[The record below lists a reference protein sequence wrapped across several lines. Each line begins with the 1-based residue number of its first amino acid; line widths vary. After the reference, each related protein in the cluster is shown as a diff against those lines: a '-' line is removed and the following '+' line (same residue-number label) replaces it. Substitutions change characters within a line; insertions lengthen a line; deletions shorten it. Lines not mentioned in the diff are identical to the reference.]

1 MIDRPGA
8 ALASYLCLCRR
19 CVRRCVRWVLTRR
32 LMRYGNDVIYL
43 HSCKIQNLIAMSFI
57 CIKVH
62 CVWATKYRA
71 PLLQDPSLRKAL
83 FIHIYENAH
92 EKGIYLD
99 TIGGWIDHV
108 HCLISLR
115 ATQSIAQVMQQ
126 LKGESAHWYN
136 SYAIARGF
144 NPGLK
149 WQTEYFAQSVGDD
162 RLEIVR
168 RYIRNQESHHA
179 HRGTGWEDWELINLS
194 D

>member
-1 MIDRPGA
+1 
-8 ALASYLCLCRR
+8 
-19 CVRRCVRWVLTRR
+19 
-32 LMRYGNDVIYL
+32 MRYGNDVIYL

-83 FIHIYENAH
+83 FIHIYKNAH

-136 SYAIARGF
+136 SLLSRDLNPGQIGFNPGQMGLNPGQKVARGF
-144 NPGLK
+144 NPGFK

-168 RYIRNQESHHA
+168 RYIRNQESHHE
-179 HRGTGWEDWELINLS
+179 HRGKGWEDWELINLS

>member
-1 MIDRPGA
+1 MM
-8 ALASYLCLCRR
+8 
-19 CVRRCVRWVLTRR
+19 VW
-32 LMRYGNDVIYL
+32 RYGNDVIYL
-43 HSCKIQNLIAMSFI
+43 HSCKSQNLIAMSFI

-62 CVWATKYRA
+62 CVWATKYRE

-83 FIHIYENAH
+83 FIHIYKNAH

-136 SYAIARGF
+136 SLDRGLNQFARGL
-144 NPGLK
+144 NPGIEGPKELK
-149 WQTEYFAQSVGDD
+149 WQTEYFAQSVGND

-168 RYIRNQESHHA
+168 RYIRNQESHHE
-179 HRGTGWEDWELINLS
+179 HRGKGWEDWELMNLS

>member
-1 MIDRPGA
+1 M
-8 ALASYLCLCRR
+8 SYIS
-19 CVRRCVRWVLTRR
+19 
-32 LMRYGNDVIYL
+32 IY
-43 HSCKIQNLIAMSFI
+43 I
-57 CIKVH
+57 H
-62 CVWATKYRA
+62 CVWGTKHR
-71 PLLQDPSLRKAL
+71 DPVFFTYEERREL
-83 FIHIYENAH
+83 FQHIYEVAH
-92 EKGIYLD
+92 QNGIYVD
-99 TIGGWIDHV
+99 TIGGWQDHV

-136 SYAIARGF
+136 SLLSRDLNPGQIGF

-149 WQTEYFAQSVGDD
+149 WQTEYFAQSVGND

>member
-1 MIDRPGA
+1 MM
-8 ALASYLCLCRR
+8 
-19 CVRRCVRWVLTRR
+19 VW
-32 LMRYGNDVIYL
+32 RYGNDVIYL
-43 HSCKIQNLIAMSFI
+43 HSYKSQNLIAMSFI

-62 CVWATKYRA
+62 CVWATKYRE

-83 FIHIYENAH
+83 FIHIYKNAH

-136 SYAIARGF
+136 SLDRGL
-144 NPGLK
+144 NPDLK
-149 WQTEYFAQSVGDD
+149 WQTEYFAQSVGND

-168 RYIRNQESHHA
+168 RYIRNQESHHE
-179 HRGTGWEDWELINLS
+179 HRGKGWEDWELMNLS

>member
-1 MIDRPGA
+1 MD
-8 ALASYLCLCRR
+8 CC
-19 CVRRCVRWVLTRR
+19 CVGFKPDVVVMVW
-32 LMRYGNDVIYL
+32 RYGNDVIYL
-43 HSCKIQNLIAMSFI
+43 HSCKSQNLIAMSFI

-62 CVWATKYRA
+62 CVWATKYRE

-83 FIHIYENAH
+83 FIHIYKNAH

-149 WQTEYFAQSVGDD
+149 WQTEYFAQSVGND

-168 RYIRNQESHHA
+168 RYIRNQESHHE
-179 HRGTGWEDWELINLS
+179 HRGKGWEDWELMNLS

>member
-1 MIDRPGA
+1 
-8 ALASYLCLCRR
+8 
-19 CVRRCVRWVLTRR
+19 
-32 LMRYGNDVIYL
+32 
-43 HSCKIQNLIAMSFI
+43 MSFI

-71 PLLQDPSLRKAL
+71 PLLRDPSLRKAL

-144 NPGLK
+144 KRGFK
-149 WQTEYFAQSVGDD
+149 WQTEYFAQSVGND

>member
-1 MIDRPGA
+1 
-8 ALASYLCLCRR
+8 
-19 CVRRCVRWVLTRR
+19 
-32 LMRYGNDVIYL
+32 MRYGNDVIYL

-62 CVWATKYRA
+62 CVWATKYRE

-83 FIHIYENAH
+83 FIHIYKNAH

-126 LKGESAHWYN
+126 LKGESAYWYN

-149 WQTEYFAQSVGDD
+149 WQTEYFAQSVGND

-168 RYIRNQESHHA
+168 RYIRNQESHHE
-179 HRGTGWEDWELINLS
+179 HRGKGWEDWELMNLS

>member
-1 MIDRPGA
+1 
-8 ALASYLCLCRR
+8 
-19 CVRRCVRWVLTRR
+19 
-32 LMRYGNDVIYL
+32 
-43 HSCKIQNLIAMSFI
+43 MSFI

-83 FIHIYENAH
+83 FIHIYKNAH

-126 LKGESAHWYN
+126 IKGESAHWYN
-136 SYAIARGF
+136 
-144 NPGLK
+144 
-149 WQTEYFAQSVGDD
+149 
-162 RLEIVR
+162 
-168 RYIRNQESHHA
+168 
-179 HRGTGWEDWELINLS
+179 
-194 D
+194 